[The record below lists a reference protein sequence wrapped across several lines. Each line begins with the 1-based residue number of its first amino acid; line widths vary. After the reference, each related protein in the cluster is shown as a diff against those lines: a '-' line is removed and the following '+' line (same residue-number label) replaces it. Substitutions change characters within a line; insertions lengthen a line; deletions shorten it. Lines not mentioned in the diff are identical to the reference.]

1 MGFLRFLFLIY
12 RQSIPC
18 TPDYQE
24 INWQRLSNADNIP
37 NPFKTLGIGL
47 SLLTLVLA
55 IVVQIGRQRV
65 SLVLPLNQ
73 PKDLQSILPI
83 GYFLTIFITYSGM
96 KS

>member
-1 MGFLRFLFLIY
+1 M
-12 RQSIPC
+12 PC
-18 TPDYQE
+18 TPDYRE
-24 INWQRLSNADNIP
+24 INWQRLSYTDNIS
-37 NPFKTLGIGL
+37 NPFKTLRIGL

-65 SLVLPLNQ
+65 SLVLPLKQ

-83 GYFLTIFITYSGM
+83 GYFLTIYITYSGT